1 MSKTKHAGGE
11 GNGETLDGEADSWTT
26 EQQRELEQA
35 LTDYPATMEKNERWK
50 NIAAAVNGKTV
61 KQCVTRYKRIRE
73 QLKSRQ
79 QLKQS

>member
-11 GNGETLDGEADSWTT
+11 GNGGIVDGEADSWTT

-35 LTDYPATMEKNERWK
+35 LTDFPATMEKNERWK
-50 NIAAAVNGKTV
+50 SIAATVNGKTV
-61 KQCVTRYKRIRE
+61 KQCVARYKWIRE

-79 QLKQS
+79 QVKQS

>member
-11 GNGETLDGEADSWTT
+11 GNGGIVDGETDLWTT

-35 LTDYPATMEKNERWK
+35 LTYFPATMEKNERWK
-50 NIAAAVNGKTV
+50 SIAAAVNGKTV
-61 KQCVTRYKRIRE
+61 KLCVTRYKWIRE